1 MDEDGDGEEWMRNLS
16 MVGARKERGDGGMC
30 EVFEGLSLLTVT
42 WVELNF
48 LVGGANERL
57 IRPKRTVS
65 P

>member
-1 MDEDGDGEEWMRNLS
+1 MDEEFEHGWGKKR
-16 MVGARKERGDGGMC
+16 AGDGGMC

-57 IRPKRTVS
+57 TRPKRTVS